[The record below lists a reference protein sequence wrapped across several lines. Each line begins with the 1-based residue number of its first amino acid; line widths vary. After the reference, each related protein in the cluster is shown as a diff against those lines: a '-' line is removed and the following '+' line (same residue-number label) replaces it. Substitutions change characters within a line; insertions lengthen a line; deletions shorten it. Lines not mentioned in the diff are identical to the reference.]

1 VSRSGCGHFGGYVG
15 EIGGYW
21 DVNNC
26 IGSDA
31 FSTSA
36 ANRANTNLY
45 SYGYGIGA
53 QSYFFAAGPGM
64 DPNYDGTTSEAHDW
78 GVKQAKIAVAEAAD
92 YSMVREILVIDV
104 EDGTA
109 APYTGWN
116 ETTTACGAL
125 ISSSACCATDVARA
139 TINAFNT
146 YVFDDTSFW
155 PAYYSAPG
163 IWAGILGSGTDAT
176 LSNTMEWTADYKE
189 NCHQPGPYSWTQ
201 DSGSCSSNSAT
212 FFGTV
217 TTGNDC
223 AFMWQWSGG
232 QDDYD
237 QIDANRETV
246 CH

>member
-1 VSRSGCGHFGGYVG
+1 MCFTGHCSHQPPDRGVLCRRAVVDQVRHQWSVHRWREALSVAGRLAVVVATTACSVALTNPVSAGDGPSGFYWGTDSNGPVPNSSASPCASSSAPWLEPNVSRSGCGHFGGYVG

-109 APYTGWN
+109 APYTG
-116 ETTTACGAL
+116 E
-125 ISSSACCATDVARA
+125 
-139 TINAFNT
+139 
-146 YVFDDTSFW
+146 
-155 PAYYSAPG
+155 
-163 IWAGILGSGTDAT
+163 
-176 LSNTMEWTADYKE
+176 
-189 NCHQPGPYSWTQ
+189 
-201 DSGSCSSNSAT
+201 
-212 FFGTV
+212 
-217 TTGNDC
+217 
-223 AFMWQWSGG
+223 
-232 QDDYD
+232 
-237 QIDANRETV
+237 
-246 CH
+246 